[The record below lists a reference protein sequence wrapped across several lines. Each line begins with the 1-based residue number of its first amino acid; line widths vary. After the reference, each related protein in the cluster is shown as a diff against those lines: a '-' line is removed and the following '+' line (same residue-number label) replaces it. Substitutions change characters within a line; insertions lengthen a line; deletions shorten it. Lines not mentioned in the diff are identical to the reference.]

1 MKTRLDLLLV
11 ARGLAPTREKACA
24 MILSG
29 RVEVEGRRV
38 EKAGTPVNSSAAI
51 QVLGPAH
58 PYVSRG
64 GVKLAAALDAFGMD
78 PGGLV
83 CLDVGAS
90 TGGFTDCLLQRGAL
104 RVYAIDVGHGQLDAK
119 LRSDPRVVLRERV
132 NARNL
137 SREDVPEPVALAVM
151 DLSFIS
157 IRLVLPAVVPL
168 LAQGAAVIVLVKPQF
183 EAGRREVPRGGVVRS
198 AATHRRV
205 VGEIER
211 FGSGLG
217 LTHLGVIPS
226 PIKGARGNQEFL
238 LVFRRHPPCHPERS
252 EGSDPVDPLTSRG
265 ADSSGPGPS
274 E

>member
-1 MKTRLDLLLV
+1 VKIRLDLLLV
-11 ARGLAPTREKACA
+11 ARGLAPTREKAQA

-29 RVEVEGRRV
+29 RVEVEGQRV
-38 EKAGTPVNSSAAI
+38 DKAGTPVDPSAAV

-64 GVKLAAALDAFGMD
+64 GVKLAAALDAFGID
-78 PGGLV
+78 PNGLV

-104 RVYAIDVGHGQLDAK
+104 RVYAIDVGHAQFDAK
-119 LRSDPRVVLRERV
+119 LRADPRVVLRERV

-137 SREDVPEPVALAVM
+137 SRGHVPEPVALAAM

-157 IRLVLPAVVPL
+157 VRLVLPAVVPL
-168 LAQGAAVIVLVKPQF
+168 LAPGAAAIVLVKPQF

-198 AATHRRV
+198 AATQRRV
-205 VGEIER
+205 VGEIEQ

-217 LTHLGVIPS
+217 LTCLGVIPS
-226 PIKGARGNQEFL
+226 PIKGARGNHEFL
-238 LVFRRHPPCHPERS
+238 LVFRSQPP
-252 EGSDPVDPLTSRG
+252 V
-265 ADSSGPGPS
+265 SS
-274 E
+274 

>member
-1 MKTRLDLLLV
+1 VKIRLDLLLV
-11 ARGLAPTREKACA
+11 SRGLSPTREKAQA

-38 EKAGTPVNSSAAI
+38 EKAGTPVDSNAAV

-64 GVKLAAALDAFGMD
+64 GVKLAAALDAFGID
-78 PGGLV
+78 PAGLV

-119 LRSDPRVVLRERV
+119 LRGDPRVVVRERV
-132 NARNL
+132 NARSL
-137 SREDVPEPVALAVM
+137 SREHVPEPVALAAM

-157 IRLVLPAVVPL
+157 VRLVLPGVVPL
-168 LAQGAAVIVLVKPQF
+168 LAPGAAAIVLAKPQF

-198 AATHRRV
+198 AATQRRV
-205 VGEIER
+205 VAEIEQ

-217 LTHLGVIPS
+217 LAYEGVIPS

-238 LVFRRHPPCHPERS
+238 LVFRTQPPQ
-252 EGSDPVDPLTSRG
+252 
-265 ADSSGPGPS
+265 SS
-274 E
+274 

>member
-1 MKTRLDLLLV
+1 MKTRLDVLLV
-11 ARGLAPTREKACA
+11 ARGLAPTREKAQA

-38 EKAGTPVNSSAAI
+38 EKAGTPVGPSASV

-64 GVKLAAALDAFGMD
+64 GVKLAAALDAFSID
-78 PGGLV
+78 PNGLV

-119 LRSDPRVVLRERV
+119 LRADPRVVLRERI

-137 SREDVPEPVALAVM
+137 SRGQVPEPVALAAM

-157 IRLVLPAVVPL
+157 VRLVLPAVVPL
-168 LAQGAAVIVLVKPQF
+168 LAPGAAAIVLVKPQF

-198 AATHRRV
+198 AATQRRV
-205 VGEIER
+205 VGEIEQ

-217 LTHLGVIPS
+217 LTCLGVVPS

-238 LVFRRHPPCHPERS
+238 LVFR
-252 EGSDPVDPLTSRG
+252 G
-265 ADSSGPGPS
+265 ALLV
-274 E
+274 

>member
-1 MKTRLDLLLV
+1 MKIRLDLLLV
-11 ARGLAPTREKACA
+11 ARGLTPTREKAQA

-38 EKAGTPVNSSAAI
+38 EKAGTPVDPSAAV

-64 GVKLAAALDAFGMD
+64 GVKLAAALDAFSID
-78 PGGLV
+78 PNGLV

-119 LRSDPRVVLRERV
+119 LCADPRVVLRERV

-137 SREDVPEPVALAVM
+137 SRGQVPEPVALAVM

-157 IRLVLPAVVPL
+157 VRLVLPAVVPL
-168 LAQGAAVIVLVKPQF
+168 LAPGAAAIVLVKPQF

-198 AATHRRV
+198 AATQRRV
-205 VGEIER
+205 VGEIEQ

-217 LTHLGVIPS
+217 LTCLGVIPS

-238 LVFRRHPPCHPERS
+238 LVFRK
-252 EGSDPVDPLTSRG
+252 G
-265 ADSSGPGPS
+265 
-274 E
+274 

>member
-1 MKTRLDLLLV
+1 VKIRLDLLLV
-11 ARGLAPTREKACA
+11 ARGLSPTREKAQA

-38 EKAGTPVNSSAAI
+38 EKAGTPVDSNAAV

-64 GVKLAAALDAFGMD
+64 GVKLAGALDAFGID
-78 PGGLV
+78 PEGLV

-119 LRSDPRVVLRERV
+119 LRADPRVVLRERV

-137 SREDVPEPVALAVM
+137 SREHVPEPVALAAM

-157 IRLVLPAVVPL
+157 VRLVLPGVVPL
-168 LAQGAAVIVLVKPQF
+168 LAPGAAAIVLAKPQF

-198 AATHRRV
+198 AATQRRV
-205 VGEIER
+205 VLEIEQ

-217 LTHLGVIPS
+217 LTYVGVIPS

-238 LVFRRHPPCHPERS
+238 LAFRN
-252 EGSDPVDPLTSRG
+252 
-265 ADSSGPGPS
+265 SGDRMIG
-274 E
+274 

>member
-1 MKTRLDLLLV
+1 MKLRLDLLLV
-11 ARGLAPTREKACA
+11 SRGLAPSREKAQA

-38 EKAGTPVNSSAAI
+38 EKAGTPVAPDAAV

-64 GVKLAAALDAFGMD
+64 GVKLAAALDAFGVD
-78 PGGLV
+78 PRGLV

-104 RVYAIDVGHGQLDAK
+104 RVYAIDVGYGQLDAK
-119 LRSDPRVVLRERV
+119 LRADPRVVLRERV
-132 NARNL
+132 NARAL
-137 SREDVPEPVALAVM
+137 SREHVPEEIALAAM

-157 IRLVLPAVVPL
+157 VRLVLPRVVPL
-168 LAQGAAVIVLVKPQF
+168 LAPGAAAIVLAKPQF

-198 AATHRRV
+198 AAVQRRV
-205 VGEIER
+205 VAEVER
-211 FGSGLG
+211 FGVDLG
-217 LTHLGVIPS
+217 LRFEGVIPS

-238 LVFRRHPPCHPERS
+238 LVFRKQ
-252 EGSDPVDPLTSRG
+252 PLM
-265 ADSSGPGPS
+265 SS
-274 E
+274 

>member
-1 MKTRLDLLLV
+1 MKIRLDLLLV
-11 ARGLAPTREKACA
+11 ARGLAPTREKAQA

-38 EKAGTPVNSSAAI
+38 EKAGMPVDPSAAV

-64 GVKLAAALDAFGMD
+64 GVKLAAALDAFRID
-78 PGGLV
+78 PNGLV

-119 LRSDPRVVLRERV
+119 LRADPRVVLRERV

-137 SREDVPEPVALAVM
+137 SRGHVPEPVALAAM

-157 IRLVLPAVVPL
+157 VRLVLPGVMPL
-168 LAQGAAVIVLVKPQF
+168 LAPGAAAIVLVKPQF

-198 AATHRRV
+198 AATQRRV
-205 VGEIER
+205 VGEIEQ
-211 FGSGLG
+211 FGSSLG
-217 LTHLGVIPS
+217 LTCLGVIPS

-238 LVFRRHPPCHPERS
+238 LVFRK
-252 EGSDPVDPLTSRG
+252 G
-265 ADSSGPGPS
+265 
-274 E
+274 